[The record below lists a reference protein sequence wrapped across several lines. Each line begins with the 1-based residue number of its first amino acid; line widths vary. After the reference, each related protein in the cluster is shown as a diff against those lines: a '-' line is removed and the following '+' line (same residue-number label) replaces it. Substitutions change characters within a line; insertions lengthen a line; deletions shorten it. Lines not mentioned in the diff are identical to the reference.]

1 MEKRG
6 RARTQ
11 RSMVRL
17 ETGGFWVTGFPHPS
31 VEERPASSVL
41 ASLAPLQTILAP
53 SCAFLRS
60 RPGCHRGPA
69 HLLFSEQETSCDGNT
84 LDLLVY
90 EKGEQDPS
98 FSKIMPNGSST
109 SLLSCILCSVLHSL
123 FHLDQSQ
130 TAVISSRV
138 PAFHIP
144 GN

>member
-1 MEKRG
+1 MEKHG
-6 RARTQ
+6 RPRTQ

-31 VEERPASSVL
+31 AEERPASSIL
-41 ASLAPLQTILAP
+41 ARLAPLQTILAP

-98 FSKIMPNGSST
+98 FSKTIQMAVQ
-109 SLLSCILCSVLHSL
+109 LRSCLAFSAVLHSL

-130 TAVISSRV
+130 TIVISSRV